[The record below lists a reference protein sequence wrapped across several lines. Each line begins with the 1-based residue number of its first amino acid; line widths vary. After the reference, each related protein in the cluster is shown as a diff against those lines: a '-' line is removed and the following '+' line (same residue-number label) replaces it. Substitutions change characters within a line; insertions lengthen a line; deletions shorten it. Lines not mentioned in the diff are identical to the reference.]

1 MSELL
6 RYEVAAPER
15 VQAGVS
21 VIVMLHGRGADR
33 FDLLGLAKR
42 FPADWVVITPEAPFP
57 AAPWG
62 YGPGWAWYRFLGR
75 NRPEEESFD
84 TSLERLH
91 EFLDA
96 VPGILGVTPGRV
108 ALGGFS
114 QGGTL
119 SLGYALSHV
128 DGPEHILNFSG
139 FLADHPRVNVTPV
152 AVKGYRF
159 FWAHGTQDPNIPFD
173 LAVEGRAIL
182 RKAQADLTASDY
194 NIGHWID
201 AQELADAQEWL
212 SRR

>member
-6 RYEVAAPER
+6 RYELAAPER
-15 VQAGVS
+15 VSDGAN
-21 VIVMLHGRGADR
+21 VIVLLHGRGADR
-33 FDLLGLAKR
+33 FDLLGLRKR
-42 FPADWVVITPEAPFP
+42 FPDNWFVVTPEAPFA

-75 NRPEEESFD
+75 NRPEEESLN

-91 EFLDA
+91 ELLDA
-96 VPGILGVTPGRV
+96 MPKIVGVEPARV

-119 SLGYALSHV
+119 SMAYALSHV
-128 DGPEHILNFSG
+128 DGPSHILNFSG
-139 FLADHPRVNVTPV
+139 FLADHPRVNVTP
-152 AVKGYRF
+152 ASVKGYRF

-173 LAVEGRAIL
+173 LAIEGRSIL
-182 RKAQADLTASDY
+182 RKSQADLTAHDY

-201 AQELADAQEWL
+201 AQELIDANDWL
-212 SRR
+212 LG